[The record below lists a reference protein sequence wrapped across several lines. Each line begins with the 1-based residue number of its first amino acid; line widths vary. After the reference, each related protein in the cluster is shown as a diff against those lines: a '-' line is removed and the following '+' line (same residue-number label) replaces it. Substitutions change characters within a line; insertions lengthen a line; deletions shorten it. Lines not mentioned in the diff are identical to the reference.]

1 MTECL
6 LGVVGIK
13 PSVQEV
19 LVSLPVKLQIIKHRD
34 QRNQRDHGEMFQ
46 RRCRRYN
53 SGSGVDVRMLLEKCK
68 KTMCLFFLFT
78 HTMKHE
84 NLSNTSVMLYLW
96 WADEF
101 YWLWKCLYNL
111 FLSLRLELRKH
122 LKVIYHYFLSYAIKM
137 LQDFSLLYI
146 RQL

>member
-19 LVSLPVKLQIIKHRD
+19 MLSLPVKLQIIKHRD

-46 RRCRRYN
+46 RRCRRFN

-68 KTMCLFFLFT
+68 KKICVCFFYL
-78 HTMKHE
+78 HTQWNMKIFQTRQSCCTFGGQMSFIGSE
-84 NLSNTSVMLYLW
+84 NVFIISFSPSGWNWGNIWRWFIIIFCPMPS
-96 WADEF
+96 
-101 YWLWKCLYNL
+101 KCCRIL
-111 FLSLRLELRKH
+111 
-122 LKVIYHYFLSYAIKM
+122 V
-137 LQDFSLLYI
+137 LYI
-146 RQL
+146 